1 MGEARRSDGAPAA
14 ERVAGLVAASAGLA
28 GLDAVD
34 RAVVAFTIRLTLH
47 PGAVSREDH
56 APLREVGLGDLE
68 IHDIVHV
75 VACFSY
81 MNRLADGTGV
91 GLLESQR
98 AFAVELLGPAE
109 WDAHQA
115 WAAPGGG

>member
-1 MGEARRSDGAPAA
+1 MEGAPAA
-14 ERVAGLVAASAGLA
+14 ERVAGLVAASAGQD
-28 GLDAVD
+28 GFDEVD
-34 RAVVAFTIRLTLH
+34 QAIVAFAIQLTID
-47 PGAVSREDH
+47 PGAVRRDHH
-56 APLREVGLGDLE
+56 APLRQVGLGDRE

-91 GLLESQR
+91 AVLEGER
-98 AFAVELLGPAE
+98 AFAVALLGQDA

-115 WAAPGGG
+115 WAASGCG